1 VNPENLT
8 VFGYVLRP
16 HGLKGSL
23 KVKLIGGGIP
33 QIEKDEPVFIP
44 LQGGPVPF
52 FAEEPVDTVRD
63 TVVIKLEGIDT
74 VEAAE
79 RFVGKEVLIEP
90 ERLQVEEPTGLDVL
104 VGYTVVDV
112 NLGHLGTVSGIM
124 ELPMQSILEID
135 QNGKQILVP
144 AVEDIL
150 LSIDTDTKTITLD
163 TPPGLVDIYLNG

>member
-1 VNPENLT
+1 
-8 VFGYVLRP
+8 
-16 HGLKGSL
+16 
-23 KVKLIGGGIP
+23 
-33 QIEKDEPVFIP
+33 
-44 LQGGPVPF
+44 
-52 FAEEPVDTVRD
+52 
-63 TVVIKLEGIDT
+63 

-150 LSIDTDTKTITLD
+150 LSIDTDTKTVTLD